1 MPSGMVSLIRL
12 ALPHSELDELPCKV
26 GDAGEVSVGE
36 NCKGVCVKIGVAEAA
51 GVAVSFTFCAATVN
65 ATAVEMA
72 GSSVSCAPQA
82 ERMSVRTVIRII
94 YFL

>member
-1 MPSGMVSLIRL
+1 MVSLIRL
-12 ALPHSELDELPCKV
+12 ALPHSEFDELPCKV
-26 GDAGEVSVGE
+26 GDATDAGGVSVGE
-36 NCKGVCVKIGVAEAA
+36 NCKGVCVNIGVTEAA

-72 GSSVSCAPQA
+72 GSSVSGAPQA